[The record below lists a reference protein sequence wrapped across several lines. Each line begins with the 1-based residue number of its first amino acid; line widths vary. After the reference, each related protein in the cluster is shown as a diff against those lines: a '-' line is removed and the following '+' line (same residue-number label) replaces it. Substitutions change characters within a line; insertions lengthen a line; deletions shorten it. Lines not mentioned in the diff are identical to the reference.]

1 MIRLSPLLQAFL
13 SVEKNKT
20 VHAAAETL
28 FLTQTAV
35 TQRIKQL
42 EEKLGV
48 PLFIRS
54 RKGMQLTEE
63 GQVLLRY
70 CHDMQNLENSYL
82 HSLNMSESDNIIA
95 LKLVSSSTLMKT
107 RIVKVVTTIAKL
119 YPQLRLYLQIQ
130 DIEARHELL
139 KTGQVDLAIVNNKQ
153 VSKEMC
159 AKVLSPERYVF
170 IVPKAW
176 AKRAIKDVVLNENI
190 IDFDSSDDITFSYL
204 AKYDLLQF
212 ARKDRH
218 FINSP
223 DQLAQLVGFKLGYT
237 VVTKQFFEQ
246 YCDQAKVVILKD
258 NWFYDHD
265 ISLCWYDRGVL
276 PSYFK
281 ALIDAIN

>member
-42 EEKLGV
+42 EEKLGAS
-48 PLFIRS
+48 LFIRS

-119 YPQLRLYLQIQ
+119 YPQLRLHLQIQ

-153 VSKEMC
+153 ISKEMC
-159 AKVLSPERYVF
+159 TKVLSPERYVF
-170 IVPKAW
+170 IVPKIW
-176 AKRAIKDVVLNENI
+176 AKRSIKEIVLNENI
-190 IDFDSSDDITFSYL
+190 IDFDSSDDITFSYSQVGKFL
-204 AKYDLLQF
+204 ITKHSNRTFFAISCPSNPYSYVHFMSKSLL
-212 ARKDRH
+212 
-218 FINSP
+218 
-223 DQLAQLVGFKLGYT
+223 
-237 VVTKQFFEQ
+237 
-246 YCDQAKVVILKD
+246 
-258 NWFYDHD
+258 
-265 ISLCWYDRGVL
+265 
-276 PSYFK
+276 
-281 ALIDAIN
+281 